1 MNMRT
6 ITGSTAIVVLA
17 VIFLCFEF
25 TFSVADNQL
34 AVRLDAAGKVTRSDF
49 APGLHFMIPMVDRIK
64 VLDRRI
70 VNHDFAEE
78 RFMTRE
84 GEILRVETFA
94 KWQIDDAASYYQ
106 TTQGNDDAIAQRV
119 GEFIR
124 SAVKDMVAK
133 QSLQQTIAA
142 ERNDYVTGLFNVVA
156 AQTTKLGIRLVDV
169 RVRKFAL
176 PESNHDAVFAGM
188 RNSFKKSAALVRAQG
203 EASSQEIRAQA
214 DRESVEIRANAA
226 RDAAIVRGEGDAKA
240 AAIYANAYRANADFY
255 SFYRSLQAYRAS
267 FGKPDDVLVLSPD
280 SEFFKYFNKSA
291 AR

>member
-6 ITGSTAIVVLA
+6 ITVSVAIFILA
-17 VIFLCFEF
+17 AFFFYFEF
-25 TFSVADNQL
+25 TFSVAENQL
-34 AVRLDAAGKVTRSDF
+34 AVRLDAAGKVARSDYT
-49 APGLHFMIPMVDRIK
+49 PGLHFMIPVTDRIK
-64 VLDRRI
+64 ILDRRI

-78 RFMTRE
+78 RFMANE

-94 KWQIDDAASYYQ
+94 KWQINDASSYYQ
-106 TTQGNDDAIAQRV
+106 TTQGNDDVIAQRI

-124 SAVKDMVAK
+124 SAIKDMIAK
-133 QSLQQTIAA
+133 HSVQQTIAA
-142 ERNDYVTGLFNVVA
+142 ERNDFVTELFNIVA
-156 AQTTKLGIRLVDV
+156 ARTTTLGVRLVDV
-169 RVRKFAL
+169 RIRKLAL
-176 PESNHDAVFAGM
+176 PESNHEAVYAGM
-188 RNSFKKSAALVRAQG
+188 RNSFKKSAASVRAQG
-203 EASSQEIRAQA
+203 EASAQEIRAQA

-267 FGKPDDVLVLSPD
+267 LGKPDDVLVLSPD